1 MSFKEEKTKHQGV
14 YQKELANGDIS
25 FYIRYRISGIKNPK
39 KEKVG
44 NKSEGMTQDKAFK
57 ILLDKKDDVKSG
69 KTNKN
74 TTVNN
79 GTNFTLEKLYI
90 EYIKIM
96 EDKAGEDE
104 GKDETDKVYK
114 TLSNIKRE
122 KSVYKSFWSEWILR
136 KMPLKKVTHNHIT
149 IHLKDIKKARNYSD
163 KSIYNGLSFAKTI
176 LKHTK
181 HIYNGFNPFEDFVVP
196 RPKNTNR
203 QEILSE
209 DDCQILLQNLK
220 EHTDSIQPYA
230 MTLCALA
237 TGTRPNSIFN
247 LKIKDVDF
255 LTNTIKFCDFKRQR
269 MSYYVNLTT
278 ELAIVLKQIIE
289 NRHIDDYLFYSSYSE
304 GKKPLSGFPNILE
317 RTLDNLFNK
326 NENGEFI
333 RSGRDKIVPYTLRHT
348 FASLL
353 AKREVPI
360 FTIQKLLNHKS
371 VQTTIDNYAKFFPD
385 FAIDHVQSFEDL
397 ILGD

>member
-14 YQKELANGDIS
+14 YQKKLASGDIS

-44 NKSEGMTQDKAFK
+44 NKSEGMTADKAFK
-57 ILLDKKDDVKSG
+57 ILLDKKEDVKLG

-74 TTVNN
+74 NIVSNSN
-79 GTNFTLEKLYI
+79 NFTFEKLYI
-90 EYIKIM
+90 EYIRII
-96 EDKAGEDE
+96 EDKAREDE
-104 GKDETDKVYK
+104 GKAETEKVHK

-122 KSVYKSFWSEWILR
+122 KSIYKSFWGGWILR
-136 KMPLKKVTHNHIT
+136 KMPLKKITHEHIK
-149 IHLKDIKKARNYSD
+149 IYLKDIKKSKDYSD
-163 KSIYNGLSFAKTI
+163 KSIYNGVAFAKTI
-176 LKHTK
+176 IKHTK
-181 HIYNGFNPFEDFVVP
+181 HIYKGFNPFEDFVVT

-209 DDCQILLQNLK
+209 DDCKLLLK
-220 EHTDSIQPYA
+220 TLKDRTDSIQPYA

-255 LTNTIKFCDFKRQR
+255 STNTIKFCDFKRQR
-269 MSYYVNLTT
+269 MSYYVNLTK
-278 ELAIVLKQIIE
+278 ELAKVLKQIIGS
-289 NRHIDDYLFYSSYSE
+289 RHINDYLFYSSYSE

-317 RTLDNLFNK
+317 HTLDDLFNK
-326 NENGEFI
+326 NEYGEFI

-385 FAIDHVQSFEDL
+385 FASKHVQSFEDV
-397 ILGD
+397 ILE